1 MRIFIT
7 GSSSHLAQAL
17 LPMLCADN
25 AVDTVFGLDLHASTF
40 RHHKFSALQA
50 DIRQISPPSVL
61 PQYDA
66 FIHLAWVVLRGKMPL
81 QSMREINVSASQH
94 WLATAAELGMS
105 RIIHLSS
112 ASVYGQGEHLDENA
126 PLTPIRHFN
135 YAEHKAELER
145 WLIQH
150 YPHVV
155 RLRPHI
161 ILGKHAQ
168 PLLHRIL
175 NLPIYP
181 KLPEPQP
188 LLQCIHEDDVARA
201 IIHALK
207 MPVQGPYNLA
217 APDDFNLR
225 AAITQNRPHAL
236 GIPPTLVKAGLKLLW
251 STTGFGGEPG
261 WFDGVGHSLTLDC
274 SKAEREL
281 GWRAQISA
289 AQMLGAQ

>member
-1 MRIFIT
+1 MRIFVT

-25 AVDTVFGLDLHASTF
+25 AVDTVFGMDLHASTF

-50 DIRQISPPSVL
+50 DLRQVSPQSLL

-66 FIHLAWVVLRGKMPL
+66 LIHLAWVVLRGKMPL
-81 QSMREINVSASQH
+81 QGMREINVCTSQH
-94 WLATAAELGMS
+94 WLATAAELGLS

-126 PLTPIRHFN
+126 PFTPIRYFN
-135 YAEHKAELER
+135 YAEHKAELEW

-155 RLRPHI
+155 RFRPHI
-161 ILGKHAQ
+161 ILGEHAQ

-181 KLPEPQP
+181 KLPGPQP
-188 LLQCIHEDDVARA
+188 LLQCVHEDDVARA
-201 IIHALK
+201 IIQALK
-207 MPVQGPYNLA
+207 MPAQGAYNLA
-217 APDDFNLR
+217 ASDSFNLR
-225 AAITQNRPHAL
+225 AAITLNRPHAI
-236 GIPPTLVKAGLKLLW
+236 GIPPALVKAGLKLLW

-261 WFDGVGHSLTLDC
+261 WFDGVGHSLTLNC
-274 SKAEREL
+274 RKAEGEL
-281 GWRAQISA
+281 GWQAQVSA
-289 AQMLGAQ
+289 AQMLGVQ